1 MARAALQVHETS
13 DNCGGGATGDAT
25 YLLRAILQRGPFQ
38 RGEAAFGFIVDPEVV
53 VQATDAGVGATL
65 CDPMATPSRRHASH
79 PCLMRWCLLRHAT
92 LTTVSSHFQAR
103 AVPGRPSRSAAS
115 WIPPACTASRWSS
128 VTSPCS
134 G

>member
-1 MARAALQVHETS
+1 MHETS

-65 CDPMATPSRRHASH
+65 CDPMATPPRRHAAH
-79 PCLMRWCLLRHAT
+79 PCLMRWYLFRHAT
-92 LTTVSSHFQAR
+92 LTTVLLTFKRAPCQAVRLARRQAGSLRHARR
-103 AVPGRPSRSAAS
+103 AAGAQ
-115 WIPPACTASRWSS
+115 
-128 VTSPCS
+128 
-134 G
+134 